1 MVIGV
6 GCDIVQI
13 SRVDALLKRHAK
25 LNFLT
30 VNEQLKLD
38 GFHNE
43 QRKAEWAA
51 GRFAAKEAIYKAIH
65 KAYTCKLADIEVLSD
80 EQGAPYCCIAPFD
93 IQISIAH
100 EKEYAI
106 AYAIA
111 SKES

>member
-13 SRVDALLKRHAK
+13 ARVHALITRHTT
-25 LNFLT
+25 LHFLSEK
-30 VNEQLKLD
+30 EQLIFD
-38 GFHNE
+38 GFRNE

-65 KAYTCKLADIEVLSD
+65 KVYPCALKEIEVLSD
-80 EQGAPYCCIAPFD
+80 EQGAPYCDMVSFD

-111 SKES
+111 SKE